1 MARWYIL
8 SPTTVSAVWNKN
20 LSQMAEGLTRGASG
34 PIPAPSDEPDGA
46 ERAQA
51 PGPGSVTTGGTLRQ
65 PQRRRNHQPLGL
77 VASAVD
83 DDCNLDAD
91 RGEEC
96 ERDSL
101 HRGDRRVHDE
111 TVASGQV
118 AGFGGA
124 SSAVLEQAVADQGAT
139 AGQPD
144 AAAGTLTPSCA
155 D

>member
-1 MARWYIL
+1 
-8 SPTTVSAVWNKN
+8 
-20 LSQMAEGLTRGASG
+20 MAEGLIRRASS
-34 PIPAPSDEPDGA
+34 PSPAPSDEPDGT

-51 PGPGSVTTGGTLRQ
+51 PGPGSVTIGETLRQ
-65 PQRRRNHQPLGL
+65 PLRRRNLHPLGL
-77 VASAVD
+77 VASAVV
-83 DDCNLDAD
+83 DDCNLVAD
-91 RGEEC
+91 RGQEC

-111 TVASGQV
+111 TGAAGQV

>member
-1 MARWYIL
+1 MVHFESYHGFSGLAQKPVPDGGG
-8 SPTTVSAVWNKN
+8 SHP
-20 LSQMAEGLTRGASG
+20 EGFE
-34 PIPAPSDEPDGA
+34 PIPSA
-46 ERAQA
+46 
-51 PGPGSVTTGGTLRQ
+51 
-65 PQRRRNHQPLGL
+65 QRRAGRRRESSGAGSRVCHDRRDVAPAAASPQSSTRLGL
-77 VASAVD
+77 VASAVV
-83 DDCNLDAD
+83 DDCNLVAD
-91 RGEEC
+91 GGEAR

-124 SSAVLEQAVADQGAT
+124 PSAVLEQAVADQGAT